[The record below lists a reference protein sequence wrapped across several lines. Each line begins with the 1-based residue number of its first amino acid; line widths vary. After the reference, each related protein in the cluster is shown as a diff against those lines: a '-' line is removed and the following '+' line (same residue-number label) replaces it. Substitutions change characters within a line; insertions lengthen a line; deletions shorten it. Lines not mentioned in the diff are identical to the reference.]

1 MNFQTISVIAMQI
14 NGSRVLVLGG
24 WGLVGAA
31 ICHKLM
37 EHKPSCLIV
46 TSLFKSEAEEAVADL
61 RKEYPNVN
69 PEMFVPR
76 WGNIFTRTEWKDNN
90 WSDVISNPTDRK
102 GAIKDI
108 FFELDDELLGKS
120 ALYNLITE
128 VKPDIVI
135 DCINTATAIA
145 YLDNYNSSITVIK
158 ELDKGILDETS
169 VERLMASVYIP
180 QLIRHIQIL
189 YRGLTEVKSS
199 LYLKIGTSGT
209 GGMGFNIPYTHS
221 EERPSRVLMSK
232 TAVAGAQT
240 LLLYILAR
248 TPNGPVVKEIKP
260 TAAIAWK
267 RIAYGNVK
275 RKGKPIPLVDMEPES
290 AKPAAGMFRFDEK
303 DGVNDTGDFFKSVF
317 IDTGENGIFS
327 RGEFQAISALG
338 QMEIVTPEE
347 IAEYAIFEINGGNT
361 GRDVIQG
368 LDAFTLGPTY
378 RGGLLRELA
387 VKKIDQ
393 LEKEHNVSSVAFELL
408 GPPRLSKLL
417 YEANLLKRTVG
428 SVKNVMASTPEE
440 LSEKAQK
447 LILEDSKLRSE
458 MLSIGLAILMADGKN
473 YLRGLD
479 VKIPV
484 RRAET
489 ELEIT
494 PENLEQWCFEGWVD
508 LRAKNFVDWQ
518 NRFTQIIGQAEKVPS
533 DDTSSRYTYNP
544 YYWDNFE
551 NIDEGKI
558 AGWVFEFED
567 KGWRFKR

>member
-1 MNFQTISVIAMQI
+1 MQI

-37 EHKPSCLIV
+37 LHSPSCLIIS
-46 TSLFKSEAEEAVADL
+46 SLNKAEAEEAVADL

-69 PEMFVPR
+69 PEMFQAR
-76 WGNIFTRTEWKDNN
+76 WGNIFTRTDWKDTH
-90 WSDVISNPTDRK
+90 WSEVISDTDKRK

-108 FFELDDELLGKS
+108 FFELDDDMLKKS
-120 ALYNLITE
+120 ALYDLITE
-128 VKPDIVI
+128 TKPDVVI

-145 YLDNYNSSITVIK
+145 YLDNYNSAITTIK
-158 ELDKGILDETS
+158 ELDNGVLQDATAEK
-169 VERLMASVYIP
+169 LMASVYIP

-189 YRGLTEVKSS
+189 YRGLTDAKSKM
-199 LYLKIGTSGT
+199 YLKIGTSGT

-248 TPNGPVVKEIKP
+248 TPDGPIFKEIKP

-267 RIAYGNVK
+267 KIAYGPVK
-275 RKGKPIPLVDMEPES
+275 RKGREIPLVDMKPEN
-290 AKPAAGMFRFDEK
+290 AKPSSGKFVFDEK
-303 DGVNDTGDFFKSVF
+303 DGVSDTGDVFRSVF

-347 IAEYAIFEINGGNT
+347 IAEYAVFEILGGNT

-378 RGGLLRELA
+378 RGGMLRELA
-387 VKKIDQ
+387 VKKIAQ
-393 LEKEHNVSSVAFELL
+393 LENENNVASVAFELL

-417 YEANLLKRTVG
+417 YEANLLKRIVG
-428 SVKNVMASTPEE
+428 SVNAVMTADVED
-440 LSEKAQK
+440 LSAKAQA
-447 LILEDSKLRSE
+447 LIMEDSQLRSE
-458 MLSIGLAILMADGKN
+458 MLSIGLAILLKDGKK

-489 ELEIT
+489 ELDIT
-494 PENLEQWCFEGWVD
+494 PDNLEQWCFEGWVD
-508 LRAKNFVDWQ
+508 LRPKNFVEWQ
-518 NRFTQIIGQAEKVPS
+518 NRFKQIKEQAEKVPF
-533 DDTSSRYTYNP
+533 DETSSRYTYTP
-544 YYWDNFE
+544 YYWENFE

-558 AGWVFEFED
+558 AGWVFEYED